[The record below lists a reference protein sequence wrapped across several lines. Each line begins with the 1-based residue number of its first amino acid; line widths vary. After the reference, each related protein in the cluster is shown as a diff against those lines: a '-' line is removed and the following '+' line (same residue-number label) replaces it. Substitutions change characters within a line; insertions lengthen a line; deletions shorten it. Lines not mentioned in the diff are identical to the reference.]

1 MQVEEAIAKLKA
13 AGHDISD
20 EYSTGDCLGFLNT
33 AVQEICH
40 QLIVGK
46 SPQMTKEITLH
57 DNESLPADYVVSCG
71 NYPIKVT
78 GRLVTFLN
86 VDDGAIRFRY
96 FATKPQIA
104 GAIGDMPFTHEILND
119 IAVRLATILALN
131 QNEYDISQDKALLDE
146 LRQIVAQGMGG

>member
-20 EYSTGDCLGFLNT
+20 EYSTDDCLGFLNT

-40 QLIVGK
+40 QLATGK
-46 SPQMTKEITLH
+46 SPQMVKEITLH
-57 DNESLPADYVVSCG
+57 DSESLPMDYIISCG
-71 NYPIKVT
+71 NYPIKTT
-78 GRLVTFLN
+78 GQTVTF
-86 VDDGAIRFRY
+86 VDPSIDTLRFRY